1 MAKVFLD
8 DGTVIVAT
16 LNMNTFESDT
26 EVDPE
31 VFNDNISDVSYE
43 ENGEVV
49 ELGECTLVYGGLQG
63 GKWQFCLNPIT
74 EDERMKIALAKN
86 TADIDY
92 IMIMEDL

>member
-26 EVDPE
+26 EVDEE
-31 VFNDNISDVSYE
+31 VFKDNISDVSYE

-49 ELGECTLVYGGLQG
+49 ELGECTLVYGGLQD
-63 GKWQFCLNPIT
+63 GKWQCQCACSRTSASVGRYGRTNNANCP
-74 EDERMKIALAKN
+74 DG
-86 TADIDY
+86 Y
-92 IMIMEDL
+92 

>member
-1 MAKVFLD
+1 MAN
-8 DGTVIVAT
+8 

-31 VFNDNISDVSYE
+31 VFNNNISDVSYE

-49 ELGECTLVYGGLQG
+49 ELGECTLVYGGLQA

-74 EDERMKIALAKN
+74 EEERMKLALAKN
-86 TADIDY
+86 AADIDY
-92 IMIMEDL
+92 IMIMEEL